1 MGLGLRGH
9 GSRLQTECNVRDGSR
24 PIFRFGDLFIARSR
38 NVFRSVRKWGANL
51 VRDRQPAWLMGC
63 AMIGCVIDTIFIN
76 GTVGSGKTSSAEALS
91 ALEAAAEHPHA
102 VIDADDVRR
111 LWPAPDGDPF
121 QQELEL
127 QNLRGLAENY
137 RAAGAA
143 HLIVAGVIERAGDV
157 ARYAAALGST
167 STGTAR
173 TGTARMLVCRLTA
186 DQHVLEA
193 RLRARHDN
201 DQAGRDWHLHRAG
214 ELAGIL
220 EVADFDDLVLDSTV
234 KTPRQIA
241 HRIAIAAGWVPAT

>member
-38 NVFRSVRKWGANL
+38 NVFRSVRKWGANP

-167 STGTAR
+167 STGA
-173 TGTARMLVCRLTA
+173 ARMLLCRLTA
-186 DQHVLEA
+186 EPRVLEA
-193 RLRARHDN
+193 RLHARHD
-201 DQAGRDWHLHRAG
+201 DEAVRDWHLHRAG

-220 EVADFDDLVLDSTV
+220 AVADFDDLVLDSTV

-241 HRIAIAAGWVPAT
+241 HRIAIAAGWAPAT